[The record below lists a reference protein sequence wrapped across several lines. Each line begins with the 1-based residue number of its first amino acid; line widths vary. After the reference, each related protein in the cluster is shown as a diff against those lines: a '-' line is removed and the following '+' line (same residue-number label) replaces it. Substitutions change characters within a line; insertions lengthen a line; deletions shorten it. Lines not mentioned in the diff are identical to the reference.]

1 MTKVSYGILSENW
14 EAFTGKN
21 GSGPSFWEHIK
32 VLLGKRKPQAIGKL
46 LREILEKLNECAL
59 QFFKWTTS
67 LTIHG
72 FHYVDFRCATS
83 KLPTSKN

>member
-46 LREILEKLNECAL
+46 LRGDLGET
-59 QFFKWTTS
+59 Q
-67 LTIHG
+67 
-72 FHYVDFRCATS
+72 
-83 KLPTSKN
+83 